1 MADPAHDMMLPHL
14 VPGSADQRLM
24 LFAIRRIAVGGLD
37 DAHAAHAYIT
47 AFGRSFRRPLLLT
60 RALMA
65 EVSRVSGIRILVAPC
80 CCPRATGHESLL
92 IDVVSTATRD
102 PRGAHDRLA
111 AMLGVRHC
119 LGAITSAQAVAQA
132 FADLGHPIG

>member
-1 MADPAHDMMLPHL
+1 MPTQAPDTMLPHAA
-14 VPGSADQRLM
+14 PQSRDQRLM

-37 DAHAAHAYIT
+37 DAHAAHAFLI

-65 EVSRVSGIRILVAPC
+65 EVSRVSATRILVAPC
-80 CCPRATGHESLL
+80 CCPRATAHEAGLL
-92 IDVVSTATRD
+92 DAITAAIQD

-111 AMLGVRHC
+111 AMLNVRHC

-132 FADLGHPIG
+132 FADLGRPIG